1 MGNDDQVQTELL
13 AEMRALE
20 SFREDYVLRHPQSLL
35 TRDDPDV
42 HRLMEAL
49 AFFSLRTRR
58 AGLRHVTLLPGP
70 ARLIPFEF
78 NTEQTYLVALTEG
91 LLQVFQG
98 DAERVRLVGTILL
111 LEPTAARVLL
121 AGMAKD
127 AVVGL
132 IENL

>member
-58 AGLRHVTLLPGP
+58 AGLLDDGHIEAAPHGARQIDQGIAEAATCPHCLGRMSYAPLWNRAAKSYYAFAVCGP
-70 ARLIPFEF
+70 CDVAVEF
-78 NTEQTYLVALTEG
+78 
-91 LLQVFQG
+91 
-98 DAERVRLVGTILL
+98 
-111 LEPTAARVLL
+111 
-121 AGMAKD
+121 
-127 AVVGL
+127 
-132 IENL
+132 